1 MFTNILPAEYSE
13 VIEVVNIE
21 LTKDGNTEKVL
32 KVSEDLATKKGDY
45 EFSCIRLNKVN
56 EDKSYV
62 KLCQETVTK
71 RIFAFVFNDSVAK
84 DGVVAGSFKTLDLIC
99 PIVSFND
106 GI

>member
-56 EDKSYV
+56 EDNFYQVYK
-62 KLCQETVTK
+62 KETNSMGITK
-71 RIFAFVFNDSVAK
+71 YTFVPVEGKKFFIPKEIMEDK
-84 DGVVAGSFKTLDLIC
+84 
-99 PIVSFND
+99 
-106 GI
+106 

>member
-1 MFTNILPAEYSE
+1 MIKMFTNILPAEYSE

-56 EDKSYV
+56 EDNFYQVYKY
-62 KLCQETVTK
+62 KKETNSIGVTK
-71 RIFAFVFNDSVAK
+71 YTFVPVEGKKFFIPKEIMEDK
-84 DGVVAGSFKTLDLIC
+84 
-99 PIVSFND
+99 
-106 GI
+106 